1 MIFQEKNQVKLLEL
15 EENVLKL
22 IESGDGA
29 GGATG
34 LGRAY
39 GFRFRQ
45 DISDVMKDIGKKGN
59 RSPRHIVITH
69 SLAGGSGSGMVLPVL
84 QQARRTFGEE
94 PVIWVISV
102 GEGKSEEKSQAK
114 VNTPFIISDILQ
126 AHFDGI
132 HAIKDPIELHHI
144 RTFTRAISENYSQ
157 MEDKMKKILQICI
170 GNRDFEKDY
179 SPENSLFNNLSF
191 LFDGGHQGDKGNQEL
206 DNYRDNLADLKKL
219 SEKKS
224 FAEDATGLRLNGS
237 NLLAI
242 KEIKEEIATSKIVNK
257 SLNILP
263 NSREKADSF
272 SAWCEQELIGGARP
286 AVQFWNN
293 WKQLQKDPLS
303 LFLTGKTAIKQT
315 QSDDEKG
322 NQEDYFVPDLT
333 GSHINALLRYIYSSK
348 DLELN
353 GIKVVGK
360 SPPLGMEKL
369 SQVVEQ
375 TFEDQGEEKLSELKD
390 ELINYARS
398 LDNYNDALE
407 RMTSHIL
414 SLSGGGKDPAI
425 KSIVVSNAHLEM
437 GVSASNHIDASG
449 KIYTVYN
456 SVIFDLMLNI
466 IGPQLPT
473 EPGVF
478 INTDAEEFDHRDML
492 GHTIP
497 PLVVGLMNQRDS
509 VSLNESVVVK
519 KNNALQEPIPTLLNA
534 MISSEDINPN
544 SKQPT
549 ANICFISIQQP
560 DNKYLQMFQ
569 AMFGSRYKYML
580 GANPFE
586 IMDINS
592 AEIDNFCTN
601 LMEIWKMMMSKYSMF
616 LQMKGLILL
625 IPKEYTAP
633 ILPI

>member
-1 MIFQEKNQVKLLEL
+1 MDNLKQEINEARNISTISQLESRVSTIINDIDKWITNLKQALSGTPNSESLLWIGLGQAGGQILRECLMYSVTNLSDARCSALLTALGVGSRDKKNVYRDMKNIYSKDEAVKEQAEKEL
-15 EENVLKL
+15 QNLFDEKVHMLAINLGEEIDGLVTKEQPGYFFWGNDIPREKSSKTVRTRRNVLKL

-144 RTFTRAISENYSQ
+144 RTFTRAISENYNQ
-157 MEDKMKKILQICI
+157 MEDKIKKILQICV
-170 GNRDFEKDY
+170 GNKDFEKDY
-179 SPENSLFNNLSF
+179 SPEHSLFNNLSF

-206 DNYRDNLADLKKL
+206 DNYRDNLTDLKKL
-219 SEKKS
+219 IEKKS

-237 NLLAI
+237 NLLQI

-272 SAWCEQELIGGARP
+272 STWCEQELIGGARP

-333 GSHINALLRYIYSSK
+333 GSHINTLLRYIYSSK

-375 TFEDQGEEKLSELKD
+375 TFEDQGEES
-390 ELINYARS
+390 
-398 LDNYNDALE
+398 
-407 RMTSHIL
+407 
-414 SLSGGGKDPAI
+414 
-425 KSIVVSNAHLEM
+425 
-437 GVSASNHIDASG
+437 
-449 KIYTVYN
+449 
-456 SVIFDLMLNI
+456 
-466 IGPQLPT
+466 
-473 EPGVF
+473 
-478 INTDAEEFDHRDML
+478 
-492 GHTIP
+492 
-497 PLVVGLMNQRDS
+497 
-509 VSLNESVVVK
+509 
-519 KNNALQEPIPTLLNA
+519 
-534 MISSEDINPN
+534 
-544 SKQPT
+544 
-549 ANICFISIQQP
+549 
-560 DNKYLQMFQ
+560 
-569 AMFGSRYKYML
+569 
-580 GANPFE
+580 
-586 IMDINS
+586 
-592 AEIDNFCTN
+592 
-601 LMEIWKMMMSKYSMF
+601 
-616 LQMKGLILL
+616 
-625 IPKEYTAP
+625 
-633 ILPI
+633 